1 MNAASPNAR
10 EALLRLPQVESL
22 VGLKRSSIYR
32 RIAAGDFPK
41 PISLGGRAVAFPAS
55 QVQQWIADRIAGA
68 AQGGAK

>member
-1 MNAASPNAR
+1 MQTTPNDAR

-41 PISLGGRAVAFPAS
+41 PISLGGRAIGFPAS
-55 QVQQWIADRIAGA
+55 QIQQWIADRIAGA
-68 AQGGAK
+68 GQGGAK

>member
-1 MNAASPNAR
+1 MQTNSPDAR

-41 PISLGGRAVAFPAS
+41 PISLGGRAVGFPAS